1 MRYFGLYLYIGLGVF
16 GFLALSILFAS
27 FYAYRKTF
35 YQRRITPY
43 DRINMK
49 SFAPYEE
56 RIRELIDRMAKREF
70 EPVTITARDGT
81 RLFARY
87 YHVSDEAPLEILAHG
102 YRGHALRDFAGGAK
116 LCLDAGHNLLLIDHR
131 AHGES
136 GGKTISFGIKE
147 RFDILD
153 WVNYA
158 RERFDKEKKIILV
171 GVSMGAGT
179 VIMAAGERLPDNV
192 VGVIA
197 DCPFSSPVDIIKRV
211 GIERGFPKFLI
222 KPLVFSAAALF
233 GRFSLSECSPKE
245 AAARIDIPTL
255 IIHGDAD
262 NFVPFSMSE
271 EIRSANPSIMLE
283 KIEGAEHAVSYLKDT
298 ERYTS
303 LITKFK
309 DEILGR

>member
-1 MRYFGLYLYIGLGVF
+1 MYLYIGLGVF
-16 GFLALSILFAS
+16 GFLALFFLFAS

-56 RIRELIDRMAKREF
+56 RIRELIDGMVEREC
-70 EPVTITARDGT
+70 ERVTLTARDGT
-81 RLFARY
+81 SLFARY
-87 YHVSDEAPLEILAHG
+87 YHVSDDAPLEILAHG

-116 LCLDAGHNLLLIDHR
+116 LCLDAGHNLLLIDQR

-153 WVNYA
+153 WIDYA
-158 RERFDKEKKIILV
+158 RERFGGEKKIILV

-197 DCPFSSPVDIIKRV
+197 DCPFSAPVDIIERV
-211 GIERGFPKFLI
+211 GADRGFPKFLI
-222 KPLVFSAAALF
+222 KPLVFSGARLF
-233 GRFSLSECSPKE
+233 GRFSLTESSPRE
-245 AAARIDIPTL
+245 AAARANVPIL

-262 NFVPFSMSE
+262 DFVPFSMSE
-271 EIRSANPSIMLE
+271 EIQKANPSIMLE